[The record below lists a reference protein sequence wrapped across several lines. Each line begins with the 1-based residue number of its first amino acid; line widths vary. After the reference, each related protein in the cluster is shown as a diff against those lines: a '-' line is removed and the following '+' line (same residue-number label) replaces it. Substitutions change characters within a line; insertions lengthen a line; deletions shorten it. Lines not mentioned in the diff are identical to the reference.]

1 QRAVRTLRPARHLR
15 GNLLRDSGQRAVFHR
30 HRTDR
35 KMAQAGHLT
44 RTSSDTGR
52 WLDPVTRLRVIILV
66 TMVAL
71 WEATAASGWLF
82 RDGVPSL
89 VTVGRALVELL
100 THPDL
105 KWPIEL
111 GHGHYDLWIPAFYW
125 HLYVTIGEIA
135 GAVVVGGAAGLLVG
149 LALGANPFLSQAFER
164 FLYYLG
170 PTPKIVFF
178 PIMIMWFGVGPE
190 SKVPMGTLSSFFPTA
205 LTVAAGMRQIAS
217 VLIRV
222 GRSFRLSTWQMVIKI
237 YLPAM
242 REPIINGVRLGL
254 GVAVIGTLLAETRLS
269 NRGLGF
275 LIMDA
280 YNTFD

>member
-1 QRAVRTLRPARHLR
+1 
-15 GNLLRDSGQRAVFHR
+15 
-30 HRTDR
+30 
-35 KMAQAGHLT
+35 MAQTGHLT
-44 RTSSDTGR
+44 RAPPAAGR

-66 TMVAL
+66 TIVAI
-71 WEATAASGWLF
+71 WEATAASGLLF
-82 RDGVPSL
+82 RDVVPSL
-89 VTVGRALVELL
+89 LTVGRALAELL
-100 THPDL
+100 AHPDL
-105 KWPIEL
+105 KWPIDI
-111 GHGHYDLWIPAFYW
+111 GSRHFDLWIPAFYW

-135 GAVVVGGAAGLLVG
+135 GAMAVGGAAGLLVG

-190 SKVPMGTLSSFFPTA
+190 SKVAMGTLSCFFPIA
-205 LTVAAGMRQIAS
+205 LNVAAGMRQIDQ

-222 GRSFRLSTWQMVIKI
+222 GRSFRLSTRQMVTKI

-242 REPIINGVRLGL
+242 REPIVNGVRLGL

-269 NRGLGF
+269 NRGVGF
-275 LIMDA
+275 QIMDA
-280 YNTFD
+280 YNTFDMPRMYAVLAVLFVIAIGANALVGRASRS